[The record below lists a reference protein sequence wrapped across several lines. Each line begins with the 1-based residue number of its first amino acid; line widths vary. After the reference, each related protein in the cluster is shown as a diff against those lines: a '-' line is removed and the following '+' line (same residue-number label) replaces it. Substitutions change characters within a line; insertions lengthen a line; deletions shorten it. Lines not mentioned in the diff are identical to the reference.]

1 MRVAKRQLRCMN
13 SRRILVQQIAQVG
26 SRPSRIGYGK
36 HQLRLFYRNGLGQVA
51 RLVYVAAASDGYVVC
66 EQL

>member
-13 SRRILVQQIAQVG
+13 SRRIFVQQVAQVG
-26 SRPSRIGYGK
+26 SRPSGIGYGK
-36 HQLRLFYRNGLGQVA
+36 HQLKLFYRNGFCQVA
-51 RLVYVAAASDGYVVC
+51 RLVYVAAAADGYVVC